1 MRVGLVFAAMLVG
14 AHLLFEFWATEAQ
27 ALDLSDDLSI
37 TGYAD
42 ARIVAPTDQRG
53 WLKGGLGKFRYGS
66 GQNFGGEA
74 VLQASWR
81 VAGDLTALTVLRAEP
96 QTPSVVDALEAYLR
110 YAPAAAGPFSWSVKA
125 GAFFPTISLENDD
138 LGWASSYSLTPSAI
152 NSWIGDELRTIG
164 SEASLR
170 WDAGGLGTFS
180 LMGAVICCNDESGVL
195 MADRGWALD
204 DRPFGLFERERL
216 PDATL
221 RIFRASVPGT
231 TGMFD
236 EIDGHVGW
244 YAGAI
249 WQVPGIA
256 KFTVTRYDNDGDP
269 TIPSMRDMAWRTRFW
284 NFGART
290 QVGPLVLIAQQM
302 SGYTSV
308 NPRGTL
314 NATKFQSGFLLAS
327 YDLED
332 WRVSLREDLFQTR
345 RVAAANNVWNEDG
358 HATTAS
364 ISWSPQDWVRLTG
377 ELIAMT
383 SRRGEYVNAGLPYNR
398 NDTQIQFSTRFFF

>member
-1 MRVGLVFAAMLVG
+1 MRFGLFIVAMLAVV
-14 AHLLFEFWATEAQ
+14 LPTEAQ
-27 ALDLSDDLSI
+27 ALDLTDDLTI

-42 ARIVAPTDQRG
+42 ARIVAPTDQPS

-66 GQNFGGEA
+66 GQQFGGEA
-74 VLQASWR
+74 VLQATWQVNS
-81 VAGDLTALTVLRAEP
+81 DLTALTVLRAEP

-110 YAPAAAGPFSWSVKA
+110 YAPAASGNLSWSVKA

-138 LGWASSYSLTPSAI
+138 LGWASPYTLTPSAI
-152 NSWIGDELRTIG
+152 NSWIGDEIRTIG
-164 SEASLR
+164 SEATMR
-170 WDAGGLGTFS
+170 WDGGDLGTLS
-180 LMGAVICCNDESGVL
+180 LMGALVCCNDEAGVL
-195 MADRGWALD
+195 IADRGWAMN
-204 DRPFGLFERERL
+204 DRPFGLTERERI

-221 RIFRASVPGT
+221 RIFRAPVPGT

-236 EIDGHVGW
+236 EIDGIVGW

-249 WQVPGIA
+249 WQLPGIA
-256 KFTVTRYDNDGDP
+256 KFTVTRYDNHGDP
-269 TIPSMRDMAWRTRFW
+269 AIASTRDMAWRTRFW

-290 QVGPLVLIAQQM
+290 QVGSLVLISQYM

-314 NATKFQSGFLLAS
+314 NATKFQSGFALAS
-327 YDLED
+327 YDMGD

-345 RVAAANNVWNEDG
+345 RVAAVSNVWNEDG
-358 HATTAS
+358 NATTAS
-364 ISWSPQDWVRLTG
+364 ISWSPQEWVRVTG

-383 SRRGEYVNAGLPYNR
+383 SRRGEYVSAGMLYNR
-398 NDTQIQFSTRFFF
+398 NDTQFQLSTRFFLN